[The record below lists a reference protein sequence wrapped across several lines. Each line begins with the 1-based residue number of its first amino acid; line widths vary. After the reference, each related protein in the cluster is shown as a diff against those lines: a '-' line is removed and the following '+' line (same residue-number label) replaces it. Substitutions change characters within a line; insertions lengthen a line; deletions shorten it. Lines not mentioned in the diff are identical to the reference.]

1 MQNIINTSKCFL
13 TKIITVLW
21 LLVLW
26 VSVIPLNSV
35 CATWSTQPC
44 DNTYW
49 SKCYV
54 DWISV
59 IHTSDEDVN
68 SGLLDTIKNAINWI
82 LWILATLAL
91 CICMYWGFKM
101 LTSGWDSKWYD
112 AWRTVLK
119 NASIWL
125 AIIWLS
131 WMIVSLVIRFVKT
144 LSWA

>member
-1 MQNIINTSKCFL
+1 MF
-13 TKIITVLW
+13 
-21 LLVLW
+21 
-26 VSVIPLNSV
+26 
-35 CATWSTQPC
+35 ATWSTEPC
-44 DNTYW
+44 DNSFW

-59 IHTSDEDVN
+59 IRTSDEDVN
-68 SGLLDTIKNAINWI
+68 AGLLDTIKNAINWI
-82 LWILATLAL
+82 LWILATIAL

-119 NASIWL
+119 NAAIWL

-131 WMIVSLVIRFVKT
+131 WMIVSLVFRFVNT
-144 LSWA
+144 LSSSWG